1 MTYAH
6 LCPGRDPKT
15 VNFLGFSQ
23 AVFRVAVSTLPEDEL
38 RRVEEYIEERF
49 VEENDLREHPWKAL
63 KVDDALT
70 DEDLERQYTLR
81 KLFSVTFFSLLTP
94 FSVVNALPERFQ
106 EVLGET
112 KEYSNFNTFL
122 ITGGPCAQGNGGFK
136 IFLYVS
142 FHGWH
147 AHH

>member
-1 MTYAH
+1 MPSRKPQRKVTRLTPAQAYSRLFCSKGSALHTETREKWEAFVKGDVTYAH
-6 LCPGRDPKT
+6 LFPGRDPKT

-81 KLFSVTFFSLLTP
+81 
-94 FSVVNALPERFQ
+94 
-106 EVLGET
+106 
-112 KEYSNFNTFL
+112 
-122 ITGGPCAQGNGGFK
+122 
-136 IFLYVS
+136 
-142 FHGWH
+142 
-147 AHH
+147 